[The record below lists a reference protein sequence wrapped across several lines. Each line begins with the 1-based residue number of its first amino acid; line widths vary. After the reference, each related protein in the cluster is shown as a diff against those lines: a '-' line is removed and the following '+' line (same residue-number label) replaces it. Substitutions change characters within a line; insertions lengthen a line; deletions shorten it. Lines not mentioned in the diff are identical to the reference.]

1 MQRGRTGCLQAL
13 KLETHACISLA
24 VDFFSGQFFMKNTHT
39 AEQYVLE
46 WLLSFLVCIFKVC
59 LMVVLQV
66 FLSFYCKSK
75 CNSVFL
81 RKEPNLDGE
90 LCIYRSATF
99 PRKEPGIGSLEPT
112 CRHTWQA
119 VLKPLSGI

>member
-1 MQRGRTGCLQAL
+1 
-13 KLETHACISLA
+13 
-24 VDFFSGQFFMKNTHT
+24 MKNTHT

-46 WLLSFLVCIFKVC
+46 WLLSFLVCMFKVC

-66 FLSFYCKSK
+66 FLSLYCKSR
-75 CNSVFL
+75 CNCVFL

-99 PRKEPGIGSLEPT
+99 PRKEAGIGCLEPT

-119 VLKPLSGI
+119 VLKALSGI